1 MRETHSPKLKREETG
16 PSHRIVCIV
25 PCFNEATRLPAVLTA
40 LLLVS
45 GLDQILCVDD
55 GSRDGSP
62 AVVQRDF
69 PQVGLLALQPNRGKA
84 GAVLAGV
91 QSIRSDYVLLMD
103 ADLEGLLTSEI
114 EFALGIA
121 RLNPEVDMIIL
132 RRSAE
137 EWWARLLRGDDLFSG
152 QRLIRRE
159 DLHEVLAGN
168 QVRGYQLE
176 VALNQHMIRKEKVVW
191 IAPLN
196 AKHAMAS
203 QKIGSV
209 AGIWKEVH
217 MFLEILVYL
226 GPRGLIR
233 QFLWF
238 PLKLANLRRQK
249 MRRCLF
255 DTLVFCSRA
264 ENLSSRHKLGA
275 CCLCSPTARY
285 C

>member
-1 MRETHSPKLKREETG
+1 MREAYRPKIKREKTG
-16 PSHRIVCIV
+16 HSHRIVCIV
-25 PCFNEATRLPAVLTA
+25 PCFNEAARLPAVLNA

-55 GSRDGSP
+55 GSKDGSP

-69 PQVGLLALQPNRGKA
+69 PQVGLLALQQNRGKA

-103 ADLEGLLTSEI
+103 ADLERLLASEI
-114 EFALGIA
+114 EFALAIA
-121 RLNPEVDMIIL
+121 RLNPQVDMIIL

-159 DLHEVLAGN
+159 DLHVVLAGN
-168 QVRGYQLE
+168 RVRGYQLE
-176 VALNQHMIRKEKVVW
+176 VALNQYMIKKDKVVW

-203 QKIGSV
+203 QKIGSL

-238 PLKLANLRRQK
+238 PPQVGK
-249 MRRCLF
+249 
-255 DTLVFCSRA
+255 
-264 ENLSSRHKLGA
+264 
-275 CCLCSPTARY
+275 SPRTKNASLPV
-285 C
+285 